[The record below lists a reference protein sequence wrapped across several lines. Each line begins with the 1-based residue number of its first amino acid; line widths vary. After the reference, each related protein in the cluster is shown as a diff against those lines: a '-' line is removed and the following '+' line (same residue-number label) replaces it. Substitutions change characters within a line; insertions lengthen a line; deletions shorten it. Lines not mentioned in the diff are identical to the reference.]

1 MVSII
6 IPAYN
11 TGKYLCECLDS
22 VLRQTWRDMEVI
34 VVNDGSTDATE
45 EIARGYAARDGRVKL
60 ITVSNGGQ
68 AAARNIG
75 LDRAEGEWIAFVD
88 SDDILYPRAIESLMG
103 IALRSGAPIACGRFV
118 EGRRWVGERYGRDG
132 SNRRDRSNRG
142 HGNHGDAEIPFELLT
157 AEEFMER
164 MLYQSGADSSVCCKL
179 YARRL
184 FEKQR
189 FVPGILYED
198 LDIACRL
205 AAEGGS
211 VAVSEEVVYF
221 YRENLESST
230 HRFTPR
236 RLDVLDVTARIEE
249 YVARNY
255 PRLLLAARDRRLS
268 ASFNM
273 LGLIVAND
281 AEEEYRDA
289 AMQCR
294 DIIRRYRH
302 GSLLNPRVRL
312 KNKLGILASYFGQ
325 QFLDAIL
332 RRVY

>member
-6 IPAYN
+6 VPAYN

-88 SDDILYPRAIESLMG
+88 SDDMLYLRAIETLMG

-118 EGRRWVGERYGRDG
+118 EGRRWVGERYGGDG
-132 SNRRDRSNRG
+132 SNRSNRG
-142 HGNHGDAEIPFELLT
+142 HGKAEIPFELLM

-184 FEKQR
+184 FEKER

-221 YRENLESST
+221 YRENPDSST
-230 HRFTPR
+230 HRFTTR
-236 RLDVLDVTARIEE
+236 RLDVLDVTARIED

-255 PRLLLAARDRRLS
+255 PRLLPAARDRRLS

-289 AMQCR
+289 AERCR
-294 DIIRRYRH
+294 DTIRRYRR

>member
-6 IPAYN
+6 VPAYN

-88 SDDILYPRAIESLMG
+88 SDDMLYPRAIETLMG

-118 EGRRWVGERYGRDG
+118 EGRRWVEERYGRDG
-132 SNRRDRSNRG
+132 SNRSNRE
-142 HGNHGDAEIPFELLT
+142 HGEAEISFELLA

-221 YRENLESST
+221 YRENPDSST

-255 PRLLLAARDRRLS
+255 PRLLPAARDRRLS

-281 AEEEYRDA
+281 AEEEYREA
-289 AMQCR
+289 AVRCR
-294 DIIRRYRH
+294 DIIRRYRR

>member
-6 IPAYN
+6 VPAYN

-45 EIARGYAARDGRVKL
+45 EIARGYAARDSRVKL

-88 SDDILYPRAIESLMG
+88 SDDMLYPRAIESLMG
-103 IALRSGAPIACGRFV
+103 VALRSGAPIACGRFV
-118 EGRRWVGERYGRDG
+118 EGRRWVGERYGGDG
-132 SNRRDRSNRG
+132 SNRSDGGNRG
-142 HGNHGDAEIPFELLT
+142 HGNQGDVEPLFELLT

-184 FEKQR
+184 FEKER
-189 FVPGILYED
+189 FVQGILYED

-221 YRENLESST
+221 YRVNPDSST

-255 PRLLLAARDRRLS
+255 PRLLPAARDRRLS

-281 AEEEYRDA
+281 TEEEYRDA
-289 AMQCR
+289 AVRCR
-294 DIIRRYRH
+294 DIIRRYRR

-325 QFLDAIL
+325 RFLETIL

>member
-22 VLRQTWRDMEVI
+22 VLRQTWRDIEVI

-132 SNRRDRSNRG
+132 SNRSNRE
-142 HGNHGDAEIPFELLT
+142 HGEAEISFELLA

-184 FEKQR
+184 FEKER

-230 HRFTPR
+230 HLFTPR
-236 RLDVLDVTARIEE
+236 RLDVLDVTARIED

-255 PRLLLAARDRRLS
+255 PRLLPAARDRRLS

-273 LGLIVAND
+273 LGLIVVND
-281 AEEEYRDA
+281 AEEEYREA
-289 AMQCR
+289 AVRCR
-294 DIIRRYRH
+294 DTIRRYRR

>member
-22 VLRQTWRDMEVI
+22 VLRQTWRDVEVI

-45 EIARGYAARDGRVKL
+45 EIARGYAARDGLVKL

-88 SDDILYPRAIESLMG
+88 SDDMLYPRAIETLMG

-118 EGRRWVGERYGRDG
+118 EGRRWVGERYGSDG
-132 SNRRDRSNRG
+132 SNRSNRG
-142 HGNHGDAEIPFELLT
+142 HGETEIPFELLT

-184 FEKQR
+184 FEKER

-221 YRENLESST
+221 YRENPESST

-249 YVARNY
+249 YVALNY
-255 PRLLLAARDRRLS
+255 PRLLPAARDRRLS

-289 AMQCR
+289 AVQCR
-294 DIIRRYRH
+294 DTIRRYRR

-325 QFLDAIL
+325 RFLDAIL

>member
-22 VLRQTWRDMEVI
+22 VLRQTWRDIEVI

-88 SDDILYPRAIESLMG
+88 SDDMLYPRAIESLMG

-118 EGRRWVGERYGRDG
+118 EGRRWVGERYGGDG
-132 SNRRDRSNRG
+132 SNRE
-142 HGNHGDAEIPFELLT
+142 HGEAEISFELLA

-255 PRLLLAARDRRLS
+255 PRLLPAARDRRLS

-289 AMQCR
+289 AVRCR
-294 DIIRRYRH
+294 DTIRRYRR

-325 QFLDAIL
+325 RFLETIL

>member
-22 VLRQTWRDMEVI
+22 VLRQTWRDIEVI

-88 SDDILYPRAIESLMG
+88 SDDMLYPRAIETLMG
-103 IALRSGAPIACGRFV
+103 IALRSGAPIACGRFM
-118 EGRRWVGERYGRDG
+118 EGRRWVGERYGGDG
-132 SNRRDRSNRG
+132 SNRE
-142 HGNHGDAEIPFELLT
+142 HGEAEIPFELLT

-221 YRENLESST
+221 YRENPESST

-255 PRLLLAARDRRLS
+255 PRLLPAARDRRLS

-289 AMQCR
+289 VERCR
-294 DIIRRYRH
+294 DTIRRYRR

-325 QFLDAIL
+325 RFLETIL

>member
-88 SDDILYPRAIESLMG
+88 SDDMLYPRAIETLMG

-132 SNRRDRSNRG
+132 SNRRDRSNRE
-142 HGNHGDAEIPFELLT
+142 HGEAEISFELLA

-184 FEKQR
+184 FEKER

-221 YRENLESST
+221 YRENPDSST
-230 HRFTPR
+230 HRFTTR
-236 RLDVLDVTARIEE
+236 RLDVLDVTARIED
-249 YVARNY
+249 YMARNY
-255 PRLLLAARDRRLS
+255 PRLLPAARDRRLS

-281 AEEEYRDA
+281 AEEEYREA
-289 AMQCR
+289 AVRCR
-294 DIIRRYRH
+294 DTIRRYRR

-325 QFLDAIL
+325 QFLETIL

>member
-22 VLRQTWRDMEVI
+22 VLRQTWRDIEVI

-88 SDDILYPRAIESLMG
+88 SDDMLYPRAIETLMG

-118 EGRRWVGERYGRDG
+118 EGRRWVGERYGGDG
-132 SNRRDRSNRG
+132 SNRSNRE
-142 HGNHGDAEIPFELLT
+142 HGEAEISFELLA

-221 YRENLESST
+221 YRENPDSST
-230 HRFTPR
+230 HRFTTR
-236 RLDVLDVTARIEE
+236 RLDVLDVTARIED
-249 YVARNY
+249 YMARNY
-255 PRLLLAARDRRLS
+255 PRLLPAARDRRLS

-289 AMQCR
+289 AERCR
-294 DIIRRYRH
+294 DTIRRYRR

-325 QFLDAIL
+325 RFLETIL

>member
-22 VLRQTWRDMEVI
+22 VLRQTWRDIEVI

-45 EIARGYAARDGRVKL
+45 EIVRGYAARDGRVKL

-88 SDDILYPRAIESLMG
+88 SDDMLYPRAIETLMG

-132 SNRRDRSNRG
+132 GNRSNRE
-142 HGNHGDAEIPFELLT
+142 HGEAEISFELLA

-184 FEKQR
+184 FEKER

-221 YRENLESST
+221 YRENPDSSI
-230 HRFTPR
+230 HRFTTR
-236 RLDVLDVTARIEE
+236 RLDVLDVTARIED
-249 YVARNY
+249 YMARNY
-255 PRLLLAARDRRLS
+255 PRLLPAARDRRLS

-289 AMQCR
+289 AERCR
-294 DIIRRYRH
+294 DIIRRYRR